1 MFYFPGKFHFLVKTI
16 TDKWRLHKQSL
27 WGGDSG
33 REPERTGAGRVRETG
48 EERAGSGISTMMG
61 SQRQIQKGKFLLF

>member
-1 MFYFPGKFHFLVKTI
+1 MAIAQAKFV
-16 TDKWRLHKQSL
+16 
-27 WGGDSG
+27 GGDSG
-33 REPERTGAGRVRETG
+33 REPERTGAGWVRETG

>member
-1 MFYFPGKFHFLVKTI
+1 MAIAQAKFV
-16 TDKWRLHKQSL
+16 
-27 WGGDSG
+27 GGDSG

>member
-1 MFYFPGKFHFLVKTI
+1 MITQAKFV
-16 TDKWRLHKQSL
+16 
-27 WGGDSG
+27 GGIGG

-61 SQRQIQKGKFLLF
+61 RPETNSKRQVFVILAYV